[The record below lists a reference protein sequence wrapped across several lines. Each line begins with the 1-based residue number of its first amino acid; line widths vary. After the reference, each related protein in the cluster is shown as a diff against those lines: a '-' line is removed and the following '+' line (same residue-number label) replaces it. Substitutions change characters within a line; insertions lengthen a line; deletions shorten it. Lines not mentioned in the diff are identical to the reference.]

1 MSTRD
6 LFELASLDALGL
18 LDETERESFEKAF
31 RAAPP
36 HVQAQVRRQ
45 QLHFTQIDDLLPDVA
60 PPPGLKAR
68 VMAAVRQAITAVAN
82 EGPVVARIGPGS
94 SFSAFMNFA
103 PMWRAACIGFATASL
118 VLGWFLMGFATESK
132 RIEGI
137 TNNTAIIAKLQREAG
152 DYLEILS
159 LAPDQRRM
167 VSFAPLAM
175 DVVDGPSAVLYIEAE
190 TNRAILMCSHLP
202 HGSGEYSL
210 VVKGDGPVE
219 EVRQA
224 RFAPNGGIAQAVAI
238 KHLDTDNYAR
248 LALVHSSDPDAILVA
263 DGM

>member
-18 LDETERESFEKAF
+18 LDEGERESFEQAF

-45 QLHFTQIDDLLPDVA
+45 QLHFTQIDDLLPEVA

-82 EGPVVARIGPGS
+82 EGPVARVGRVS

-118 VLGWFLMGFATESK
+118 VLGWFLMGFAAQAKKIDEVAS
-132 RIEGI
+132 GD
-137 TNNTAIIAKLQREAG
+137 AIMRQLANDAAG
-152 DYLEILS
+152 YIDILS
-159 LAPDQRRM
+159 RDDHQSIR
-167 VSFAPLAM
+167 FAPLAM
-175 DVVDGPSAVLYIEAE
+175 DIDAANPPSAVLYIEPE
-190 TNRAILMCSHLP
+190 TNRALLMCSHLP
-202 HGSGEYSL
+202 HGGGHYSL
-210 VVKGDGPVE
+210 VLRGDGLVDQ
-219 EVRQA
+219 VRQVQFEA
-224 RFAPNGGIAQAVAI
+224 NGANLQAVGI
-238 KHLDTDNYAR
+238 KRLDTDSFAR
-248 LALVHSSDPDAILVA
+248 LALVYDEDGALVLA
-263 DGM
+263 ANEL